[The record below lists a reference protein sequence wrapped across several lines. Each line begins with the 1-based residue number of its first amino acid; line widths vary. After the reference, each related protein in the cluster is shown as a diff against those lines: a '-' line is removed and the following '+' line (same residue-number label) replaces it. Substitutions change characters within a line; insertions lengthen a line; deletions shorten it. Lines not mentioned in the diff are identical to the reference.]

1 MNDRITYAI
10 ASLVFVACLGA
21 AGFTTLSITRQRR
34 DLQLAASIEGTEGMP
49 PHVALATAALGTFRG
64 LAVDVLWARADSLQ
78 DKGQFFE
85 AQTLSQWITALQP
98 RFPKVWGFQA
108 WNMAYN
114 ISASTTVAAE
124 RWGWITRAIDLLR
137 RQGIP
142 LNPKDANLNM
152 ELGWIYFHKVGG
164 RNDREHWY
172 YKARLAR
179 DFREVLGDMTGGR
192 TSAQAV
198 ERFRRV
204 VDAPDNLAQAAA
216 NDADVRAALDLLERN
231 GAKPDEDFLR
241 MLGRALMYTKST
253 DAQIRVGRVL
263 PRGTNREIVA
273 ECLENPPIGKAVFD
287 VIVPILQKKVI
298 VDHYKMDPGL
308 MLDLMQKYGPL
319 DWAHPHAHGIY
330 WSERGTRLGRET
342 LRRDQLNELTIIRTR
357 LGNLQQLLRSGRV
370 EFDALSDR
378 IDILPDPRF
387 IEGYEVGIQEA
398 MKLIESEQGL
408 SAAGFGLATAQDL
421 LKGYETFLQQATVF
435 SYLYGDEAEARGC
448 YGKLQQ
454 LAADTGKAD
463 QPMYAEG
470 LDGFMAIKMSE
481 VLEVDVGNT
490 RQFIDAMIQRA
501 IVDGLSKGRLD
512 TFNRFVKIAYRIYD
526 RRYGASVAGSKHV
539 NKEAQLPP
547 FPQLVE
553 ASFENYMKQAS
564 NPVLVRA
571 RIWAWAPEE
580 LKTEVWDQLTETFA
594 DHCKATGLDVA
605 RAFPKPAGV
614 PAATSTGADAT
625 NGESQSRGAAA
636 AQARDPA

>member
-1 MNDRITYAI
+1 MNDRLTYAI
-10 ASLVFVACLGA
+10 ATATLVACLAGA
-21 AGFTTLSITRQRR
+21 GWTTVSIARQRR
-34 DLQLAASIEGTEGMP
+34 DLQLVASIEGTEGMP
-49 PHVALATAALGTFRG
+49 PHVALATASLGTFRG

-108 WNMAYN
+108 WNLAYN
-114 ISASTTVAAE
+114 ISCSTTVAAE
-124 RWGWITRAIDLLR
+124 RWGWISRAVDLLR
-137 RQGIP
+137 RHGIP

-152 ELGWIYFHKVGG
+152 ELGWIYFHKIGG
-164 RNDREHWY
+164 RSDREHWY

-179 DFREVLGDMTGGR
+179 EFREVLGDMSGGS
-192 TSAQAV
+192 TSARAV

-204 VDAPDNLAQAAA
+204 VDAPDGLDESTLK
-216 NDADVRAALDLLERN
+216 DADVREALDLIEKN
-231 GAKPDEDFLR
+231 GAKPDEEFLR
-241 MLGRALMYTKST
+241 MLGRALMYTKSI
-253 DAQIRVGRVL
+253 DARIRVGRAL
-263 PRGTNREIVA
+263 PRGTNREIVTA
-273 ECLENPPIGKAVFD
+273 CLDNPRIDKAMFE
-287 VIVPILQKKVI
+287 VIVPILQKKVL
-298 VDHYKMDPGL
+298 VDHYGMDPAFMLEL
-308 MLDLMQKYGPL
+308 MEKYGPL

-330 WSERGTRLGRET
+330 WSERGTRVGREA

-357 LGNLQQLLRSGRV
+357 LGNLQQLMRSGRI
-370 EFDALSDR
+370 EFDPLADR

-387 IEGYEVGIQEA
+387 IEGYEVGIQDA
-398 MKLIESEQGL
+398 MKLIESKQGL
-408 SAAGFGLATAQDL
+408 SAGEFGPATVQDL

-435 SYLYGDEAEARGC
+435 AYLYGDEAESRGC

-454 LAADTGKAD
+454 LARDTGKQD

-470 LDGFMAIKMSE
+470 LDTFMAIKMSE
-481 VLEVDVGNT
+481 VLDVDIGNT

-512 TFNRFVKIAYRIYD
+512 TFNRFVKVAYRIYD
-526 RRYGASVAGSKHV
+526 RRYGASVPGSKHV

-553 ASFENYMKQAS
+553 ASFESYMKQAS

-580 LKTEVWDQLTETFA
+580 LKGQVWESLADTFA
-594 DHCKATGLDVA
+594 DHCKMTGLDVA
-605 RAFPKPAGV
+605 RAFPKPAGAV
-614 PAATSTGADAT
+614 TKNDADTSTNAGGGQTLDQTPAPPI
-625 NGESQSRGAAA
+625 
-636 AQARDPA
+636 DPA